1 MRHLVNFEDWTPREV
16 EFLVD
21 KGIEVKKNP
30 EKYRTVLQDK
40 SLAMIFQKTSTRTRV
55 SFEVAMT
62 QLGGHA
68 IYMDWLTTQLALA
81 DISDE
86 VRYLSRNVD
95 CIMAR
100 LKKNADLMKMVS
112 ASLVPVI
119 NGCDEKY
126 HPCQAIADLM
136 TVKEH
141 KGKLKGLKLVYI
153 GVHNNVCN
161 SLIEACT
168 MTGMHITT
176 VTPIMNE
183 PSQDNELLEKAEK
196 TGLYNKTL
204 YADKS
209 VRDADVVYTDTW
221 VDMEMFLD
229 PTFKEEKEKRIR
241 QMIPYQINSRL
252 MKDSKALIMHDMPI
266 HKGYEISVE
275 MTETPNSVIFEQ
287 AENRLHSGKAIL
299 LRLLNKV

>member
-1 MRHLVNFEDWTPREV
+1 MRHLVNFKDWTSKEV
-16 EFLVD
+16 EFLID
-21 KGIEVKKNP
+21 KGIEVKREP
-30 EKYRTVLQDK
+30 EKYRTALQDK

-68 IYMDWLTTQLALA
+68 VYMDWLTTQFTLA
-81 DISDE
+81 DVGDE

-100 LKKNADLMKMVS
+100 LKRNADLMKMVS
-112 ASLVPVI
+112 ASRVPVI

-126 HPCQAIADLM
+126 HPCQAVADLM

-183 PSQDNELLEKAEK
+183 PSQDNELLEKAKK
-196 TGLYNKTL
+196 TGLYNTTL
-204 YADKS
+204 DADKS

-229 PTFKEEKEKRIR
+229 PTFKEEKEKRIK
-241 QMIPYQINSRL
+241 QMILYQINSRL

-266 HKGYEISVE
+266 HKGYEISAE
-275 MTETPNSVIFEQ
+275 MTETPNSIIFEQ
-287 AENRLHSGKAIL
+287 AENRLHSEKAIL
-299 LRLLNKV
+299 LKLLNKI

>member
-1 MRHLVNFEDWTPREV
+1 MRHLVNFKDWTSKEV
-16 EFLVD
+16 EFLID
-21 KGIEVKKNP
+21 KGIEVKREP
-30 EKYRTVLQDK
+30 EKYRTALQDK

-68 IYMDWLTTQLALA
+68 VYMDWLTTQFTLA
-81 DISDE
+81 DVGDE

-100 LKKNADLMKMVS
+100 LKRNADLMKMVS
-112 ASLVPVI
+112 ASRVPVI

-126 HPCQAIADLM
+126 HPCQAVADLM

-183 PSQDNELLEKAEK
+183 PSQDNELLEKAKK
-196 TGLYNKTL
+196 TGLYNTTL
-204 YADKS
+204 DADKS

-229 PTFKEEKEKRIR
+229 PTFKEEKEKRIK
-241 QMIPYQINSRL
+241 QMTPYQINSRL

-266 HKGYEISVE
+266 HKGYEISAE
-275 MTETPNSVIFEQ
+275 MTETPNSIIFEQ
-287 AENRLHSGKAIL
+287 AENRLHSEKAIL
-299 LRLLNKV
+299 LKLLNKI